1 MNFTSPFNSTDIFFT
16 KEEQYI
22 LFNSPLENTYFEM
35 NVVITSYDFYTE
47 NPSVKTLDYK
57 IPLFNNKASFL
68 LGEIVDRA
76 IPRMPG
82 INLRSLFQYKPSEAK
97 ITIKEID
104 IATETI
110 ISTNTLLPIKF
121 VSGYRPEIMRNNCA
135 FLDLYATP
143 RRATENGYIFLNML
157 LTPGTRTI
165 TVYKNNVVV
174 DTITINVVSTPICS
188 RAIRLQD
195 YQSKKGD
202 VFKFT
207 LSIPS
212 SPSFPIGKTINK
224 IVYIF
229 PDGIYSNYIAFED
242 EYRIKTIIE
251 LTGEYKFNAD
261 IISRLNKI
269 QKGFTERNN
278 KVSSKKELSLT
289 INTGFILKE
298 EELIIESLLD
308 SQRAWL
314 ITGENEGI
322 EIISST
328 KKIVKNNP
336 TTALYSYD
344 LEFIVNVSNY
354 KPLKVAMD
362 SPLVIQEID
371 EIPPTA
377 PEDLTATNTTHI
389 TTKLNW
395 TAATD
400 ANGVVG
406 YDIYQDGE
414 FIGSTSST
422 SYVVTGLVPETTTE
436 FYVIAKDEAGNFSD
450 ESNTVSVTTLS
461 EPDTEAPSVP
471 TGLTLGYK
479 TDVEIGITFTSSTDN
494 VAVDFY
500 YIYANGIL
508 AGSYVDTSVTGV
520 MNVVFGDL
528 SPNTTYELT
537 VKAVD
542 TSGNISELSEA
553 LTVTTDAIATTAFL
567 MAENGSISQAI
578 ACAIDND
585 SITRYHN
592 GTGIF
597 PTIGDKIYYSTSPL
611 YEFTGYNNKY
621 AMANNH
627 WIQIDYAGTVIA
639 TGTC

>member
-35 NVVITSYDFYTE
+35 NVIITSYDFYTE

-82 INLRSLFQYKPSEAK
+82 FNLRSLFQYKPTEAK

-104 IATETI
+104 STTETI

-121 VSGYRPEIMRNNCA
+121 ISGYRPEIMRNNCA

-143 RRATENGYIFLNML
+143 RRATESGYIFLNML

-165 TVYKNNVVV
+165 TVYKNNTIV

-195 YQSKKGD
+195 YEAKKGD

-207 LSIPS
+207 LSIPPS
-212 SPSFPIGKTINK
+212 LSFPIGKTINK

-229 PDGIYSNYIAFED
+229 PDAMYSNYIAFED

-251 LTGEYKFNAD
+251 FTGEYKFNAD
-261 IISRLNKI
+261 IVSRLNKI
-269 QKGFTERNN
+269 QKGLTERNN
-278 KVSSKKELSLT
+278 KVSSKKDLSFT

-298 EELIIESLLD
+298 EELLIESLLD
-308 SQRAWL
+308 SLRAWL
-314 ITGENEGI
+314 IIGENEGI
-322 EIISST
+322 EIIPST
-328 KKIVKNNP
+328 KKITKNDP

-344 LEFIVNVSNY
+344 IEFLVNVSNY

-414 FIGSTSST
+414 YVASTASIF
-422 SYVVTGLVPETTTE
+422 YVVTGLVPETTTE
-436 FYVIAKDEAGNFSD
+436 FYVIAKDEAGNFSE
-450 ESNTVSVTTLS
+450 ESNTVSVTTLAG
-461 EPDTEAPSVP
+461 PDTEAPSVP
-471 TGLTLGYK
+471 TDLTLGFK
-479 TDVEIGITFTSSTDN
+479 TDTEIGITFTSSTDN
-494 VAVDFY
+494 VQVDAY
-500 YIYANGIL
+500 YIYANGIFYGTF
-508 AGSYVDTSVTGV
+508 ADISVGGV
-520 MNVVFGDL
+520 MNVYFYDL
-528 SPNTTYELT
+528 LPNTTYDLT

-542 TSGNISELSEA
+542 TSGNVSEESDV
-553 LTVTTDAIATTAFL
+553 LTVTTDAIATTAFQ
-567 MAENGSISQAI
+567 MAETGSISQTT

-585 SITRYHN
+585 STTRYHN
-592 GTGIF
+592 GAGIF
-597 PTIGDKIYYSTSPL
+597 PTTGDKVYYSTSPL

-621 AMANNH
+621 AMSNNH